1 MYRFYG
7 EPLQPIKSKQTGKVI
22 FVFDTKGEYLTDDEN
37 IIRRC
42 LGFFDNIKLDA
53 KTISELEKKTKY
65 NPPMTI
71 TYKDDKKEKIEVK
84 KIEIILPELPVK
96 HCKKCDFTAT
106 NQGDLLAHYREKHS
120 KEVK

>member
-7 EPLQPIKSKQTGKVI
+7 TPLQPIRSTQTGKVI

-42 LGFFDNIKLDA
+42 LGHFDNIKLDA
-53 KTISELEKKTKY
+53 KAISELEKKTKY

-71 TYKDDKKEKIEVK
+71 THKGDKKEKIEVE
-84 KIEIILPELPVK
+84 EIKEVPLK

-120 KEVK
+120 KGVK